1 MSLGT
6 IAFNKE
12 VFNLDFMTSEE
23 LESLLDHIEKEKLKV
38 RKDIK
43 KIVK

>member
-6 IAFNKE
+6 IAFEKE
-12 VFNLDFMTSEE
+12 VFNLDLMTSDE
-23 LESLLDHIEKEKLKV
+23 LENLLEHIEKRKNKAKKDI

-43 KIVK
+43 